1 MYNIVILDD
10 DKKQCEL
17 IASMVMQSAC
27 DAGEMYNIV
36 ILDSREKLN
45 TLLERGYQID
55 ILLADI
61 FLENDDKTGIDAAR
75 RVLEHNAGTQ
85 IIYITGFVEYCTD
98 VYETEHIYFLR
109 KPVDKV
115 SFGKALAK
123 ACDNLYEQERR
134 TIVVNFAGK
143 ICRLKLHDIVYVESD
158 KRKIF
163 YHCKNNVYETYDKI
177 SNIVPLLGGE
187 FVQCHKSYLVNMR
200 YIKELKKDALLLSNG
215 CEIMISRNRYNET
228 KEQFLDYVSVI

>member
-1 MYNIVILDD
+1 MYNLVILDD

-17 IASMVMQSAC
+17 LEKMVLQSDD
-27 DAGEMYNIV
+27 DAGKTYNIV
-36 ILDSREKLN
+36 TFDSREKLN

-61 FLENDDKTGIDAAR
+61 FLENDDKNGIDAAR
-75 RVLEHNAGTQ
+75 RVLEYNAGTQ

-109 KPVDKV
+109 KPVEKDA
-115 SFGKALAK
+115 FRKALAK
-123 ACDNLYEQERR
+123 ACDNLYEQEKR

-143 ICRLKLHDIVYVESD
+143 ICRLKVYDIVYVESD

-163 YHCKNNVYETYDKI
+163 YHCKNDVYETYDKI

-200 YIKELKKDALLLSNG
+200 YIKELKKDALVLNNG

-228 KEQFLDYVSVI
+228 KEQFLDYVSII